1 MRIDLSKFKREMM
14 DFCCSD
20 TLREIDYG
28 VLDLSHVKDIELKQ
42 ALYFQ
47 EELLTVEL
55 EIYYLENSTGI
66 FRVSLERE
74 FWCYKQG
81 KEVIH
86 ASSLV
91 ELKEIVESENRIWYV
106 FDELSAQR
114 VESKIFDG

>member
-1 MRIDLSKFKREMM
+1 MRINLPKFKREID
-14 DFCCSD
+14 DFCSSD

-28 VLDLSHVKDIELKQ
+28 VLDLSHVKNIELRQ
-42 ALYFQ
+42 ALYFL

-55 EIYYLENSTGI
+55 QLNYLENSTGI
-66 FRVSLERE
+66 FRVSLEGE
-74 FWCYKQG
+74 LWCYKKG

-91 ELKEIVESENRIWYV
+91 ELKEMVESINGIWYV

-114 VESKIFDG
+114 LNRIR